1 MHEEFDAHSLASV
14 WCHVHRLLDPRLGV
28 KALMEDC
35 LQDLAVA
42 ISNIGVLP
50 VERDFVGCTIPVPEA
65 QCASNTRHGE
75 LLVE

>member
-1 MHEEFDAHSLASV
+1 MHEELDAYSLAGV
-14 WCHVHRLLDPRLGV
+14 WCHVHRLLDPRLSV

-35 LQDLAVA
+35 LQDVAVS

-65 QCASNTRHGE
+65 QCAANRRQRE
-75 LLVE
+75 LLIE